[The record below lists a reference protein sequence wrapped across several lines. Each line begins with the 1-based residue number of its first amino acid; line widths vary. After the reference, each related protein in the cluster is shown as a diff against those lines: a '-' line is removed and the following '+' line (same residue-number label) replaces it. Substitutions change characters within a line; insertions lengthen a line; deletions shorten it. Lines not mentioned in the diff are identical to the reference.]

1 MIKLTDDKNVTTN
14 IVKITN
20 IAVNKNNDG
29 SVNINANAIADN
41 NEEVRIVMENI
52 DLSNDTELFS
62 YVNNLESNDTIS
74 FVSKNDKKYITVT
87 IAKCSDWQSLYI
99 EGKKKYEHHNID
111 VNLALFDLINDAI
124 YELGGNIESIEF
136 NTIYVTDEYAEDVG
150 FPDDIKDIPDEV
162 IED

>member
-14 IVKITN
+14 IIKITN

-74 FVSKNDKKYITVT
+74 FV
-87 IAKCSDWQSLYI
+87 
-99 EGKKKYEHHNID
+99 
-111 VNLALFDLINDAI
+111 
-124 YELGGNIESIEF
+124 
-136 NTIYVTDEYAEDVG
+136 
-150 FPDDIKDIPDEV
+150 
-162 IED
+162 

>member
-87 IAKCSDWQSLYI
+87 IVKCSDWQSLYR
-99 EGKKKYEHHNID
+99 EGKEKYEHHNID